1 MHGKAAHSKPLV
13 KKYSIIFPKHIM
25 DLENP
30 CENSIYFI
38 DYLYMSF
45 NGANIA
51 YCKTKQSES
60 KIYAL
65 SFKKV
70 FFPKNSW

>member
-1 MHGKAAHSKPLV
+1 
-13 KKYSIIFPKHIM
+13 M

>member
-1 MHGKAAHSKPLV
+1 MHGKATHPKLLV
-13 KKYSIIFPKHIM
+13 KIYHVFPKCIM

-30 CENSIYFI
+30 CENAIYFI
-38 DYLYMSF
+38 DYLYMPF

-70 FFPKNSW
+70 FFPKSSW